1 MITCFL
7 SSRGKLTEIDILL
20 EDINAKLKKKANYSW
35 ISLEN
40 PNEEDLKFIKEK
52 FEVHPTTTEDLLS
65 GQTRAKYEEFEE
77 YTFIVMKS
85 IMELKENSV
94 ETNNIYLIVGKN
106 YLITNSTHK
115 NHTIE
120 ELKAHPKKIEALIK
134 KGPDYLAHYILDKE
148 VDRYLE
154 VKTDCSEELKNI
166 ERAFMEDQ
174 DRAILRKLFS
184 KEVLFIELRH
194 LAETTT
200 SNCMKLIKISD
211 NYISDDLAPNFRD
224 VYDHLVRTADG
235 YKTMLTRIESLNNMY
250 MSMNSMKTNE
260 TMKAL
265 TVIMAL
271 LLPLTVITGFYGMN
285 ISLPF
290 QNSPNAYL
298 GILIAMLMS
307 SAIMMYILIKRGWIS
322 KKGN

>member
-7 SSRGKLTEIDILL
+7 SSLGKLNEIDLLL
-20 EDINAKLKKKANYSW
+20 EDIIPKLKKKGNYSW
-35 ISLEN
+35 MSLEN
-40 PNEEDLKFIKEK
+40 PTEDEMKFIKDK

-85 IMELKENSV
+85 ILELKENSI

-106 YLITNSTHK
+106 YLITNSTQK

-120 ELKAHPKKIEALIK
+120 ELKAHPKKMEALIK
-134 KGPDYLAHYILDKE
+134 KGPDYLAHYIMDKE

-166 ERAFMEDQ
+166 EREFMEDQ
-174 DRAILRKLFS
+174 DKEILRRLFS

-194 LAETTT
+194 LAEAMT
-200 SNCMKLIKISD
+200 SNCTKLIKLSD
-211 NYISDDLAPNFRD
+211 NYISEDLLPNFRD

-235 YKTMLTRIESLNNMY
+235 YKSMLTRIESLNNMY
-250 MSMNSMKTNE
+250 ISMNSMKTNE

-265 TVIMAL
+265 TIIMAL

-285 ISLPF
+285 VTLPF
-290 QNSPNAYL
+290 QGSSKAYV
-298 GILIAMLMS
+298 GIIISMLMS
-307 SAIMMYILIKRGWIS
+307 AAIMVYILVKQGWIS
-322 KKGN
+322 KR

>member
-7 SSRGKLTEIDILL
+7 SSLGKLNEVDIVL
-20 EDINAKLKKKANYSW
+20 EDILPRIKKKGNYAW
-35 ISLEN
+35 MSLEN
-40 PNEEDLKFIKEK
+40 PTDDELKFIKEK

-85 IMELKENSV
+85 ILELKENSV
-94 ETNNIYLIVGKN
+94 ETNNIYLIIGKN
-106 YLITNSTHK
+106 YLITNSTNK

-120 ELKAHPKKIEALIK
+120 ELKAHPKKIESLIK
-134 KGPDYLAHYILDKE
+134 KGPDYLAHYIMDKE

-166 ERAFMEDQ
+166 EREFMEDQ
-174 DRAILRKLFS
+174 DKEILRKLFS

-194 LAETTT
+194 LAEAMT

-211 NYISDDLAPNFRD
+211 NYISDDLSPNFRD

-250 MSMNSMKTNE
+250 ISMNSMKTNE

-285 ISLPF
+285 ITLPF
-290 QNSPNAYL
+290 QNSPNAYI
-298 GILIAMLMS
+298 GIIIAMFMS
-307 SAIMMYILIKRGWIS
+307 SIIMMYILIKQGWVS
-322 KKGN
+322 KKRN